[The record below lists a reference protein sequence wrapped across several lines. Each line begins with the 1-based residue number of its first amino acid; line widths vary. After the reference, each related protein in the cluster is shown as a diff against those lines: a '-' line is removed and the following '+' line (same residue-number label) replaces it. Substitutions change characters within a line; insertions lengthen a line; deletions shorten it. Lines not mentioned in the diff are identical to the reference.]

1 MATIDFNYNG
11 SMTEIQC
18 NEKQTIKDSINKFCL
33 KTSLKNDSLFFLYGA
48 DKISEKLKDLTFEEF
63 AKDTDKER
71 KKINILVFEKEKEDK
86 KGVIKSKEIICPKC
100 GEKAIININ
109 NYKFVIYG
117 CKNKHKTENISFLD
131 FEKTQLIDES
141 KIECNNCKINNKAN
155 VFENKFFVCNTCKSN
170 LCPICKLKHDKSH
183 DIIDYSSKDYFCEF
197 HNEIYIS
204 YCNNCKMN
212 LCPLCGD
219 SHDNEH
225 DINNYKMPNKEKKI
239 NQINEL
245 GKKIEN
251 LNKVKEQ
258 IFEQLNNF
266 FEYINKYYHICKDFI
281 NNYDIKKRNFEKI
294 ENMNNIISDDI
305 INNIDIIINE
315 NICLSD
321 KFNKI
326 IEINYLIQNGK
337 LKEDNNKL
345 NEKKSTNKN
354 NNQIIK
360 LNKNIN
366 MDSTVYSLCYLKK
379 NNFIAMGKDRLV
391 EFYNLNLEFIN
402 SFNLLDNKIDYIN
415 ELMNG
420 KILIIELGKTV
431 KIVEFEGQKPQLYKK
446 IETKE
451 NRNFVGIEISNN
463 DIICGGRQYLSII
476 KTSFLFKYSLEKTID
491 LEGFISNIVDIDKD
505 CYLIGQ
511 ANDKKIIIFSKQ
523 NNEKIYQINEIGLRS
538 NNYSISKIANDF
550 VGISGFE
557 NGKSCLFVLSI
568 KNKCICEKIF
578 INELTNC
585 VTISNINNDYFVIT
599 GIGLDLDKYSDLI
612 LFKKERDS
620 KGNLVV
626 KQIFNFKRSHCD
638 TIEAT
643 ISVNNCI
650 ISSDSSSKLKSWR
663 IDI

>member
-48 DKISEKLKDLTFEEF
+48 DKISEKLENLTFEEF

-86 KGVIKSKEIICPKC
+86 KGMIKSKEIICPKC
-100 GEKAIININ
+100 GEKAIINID

-183 DIIDYSSKDYFCEF
+183 DIIDYSSKDYFCEL

-225 DINNYKMPNKEKKI
+225 DINNYKMPNKEQKI

-266 FEYINKYYHICKDFI
+266 FEYINKYYHICNDFI

-402 SFNLLDNKIDYIN
+402 SFNLLDNKIAYIS

-420 KILIIELGKTV
+420 KILIVDLVKTV

-476 KTSFLFKYSLEKTID
+476 KTSFLFKYSLEKTIQM
-491 LEGFISNIVDIDKD
+491 N
-505 CYLIGQ
+505 
-511 ANDKKIIIFSKQ
+511 
-523 NNEKIYQINEIGLRS
+523 
-538 NNYSISKIANDF
+538 
-550 VGISGFE
+550 
-557 NGKSCLFVLSI
+557 
-568 KNKCICEKIF
+568 
-578 INELTNC
+578 
-585 VTISNINNDYFVIT
+585 
-599 GIGLDLDKYSDLI
+599 
-612 LFKKERDS
+612 
-620 KGNLVV
+620 
-626 KQIFNFKRSHCD
+626 
-638 TIEAT
+638 
-643 ISVNNCI
+643 
-650 ISSDSSSKLKSWR
+650 
-663 IDI
+663 